1 MIKINF
7 NDKRIYLIEN
17 HRTLIDELQLK
28 NAFIVFE
35 LNAQKLY
42 YILDQL
48 MVSDIQHFIIEGNIE
63 TNLSIISSSLSSITA
78 AGGLVFNSKNEV
90 LFIYR
95 RKKWDLPK
103 GKLDP
108 GESIEECALREVKE
122 ETGVQS
128 LVIQHQLL
136 TTYHFY
142 LEDTMIF
149 KTTYWYKMTSD
160 DLILIPQEA
169 EGIKKA
175 LWIHLNNIQ
184 FQLNNT
190 YESIQDLFRIV

>member
-1 MIKINF
+1 
-7 NDKRIYLIEN
+7 
-17 HRTLIDELQLK
+17 
-28 NAFIVFE
+28 
-35 LNAQKLY
+35 
-42 YILDQL
+42 

-63 TNLSIISSSLSSITA
+63 TNLSIISTSLSSITA

-128 LVIQHQLL
+128 LVIQHHLL
-136 TTYHFY
+136 TTYHLY
-142 LEDTMIF
+142 LEDSMVF

-190 YESIQDLFRIV
+190 YESIQDLFRII

>member
-1 MIKINF
+1 
-7 NDKRIYLIEN
+7 
-17 HRTLIDELQLK
+17 
-28 NAFIVFE
+28 
-35 LNAQKLY
+35 
-42 YILDQL
+42 